1 MLHVKKTWL
10 IKKRKNIRI
19 SRLGVLNINQL
30 RQPSNER
37 FKLVS
42 CSNLIKVKRIDL
54 ILESLSFIK
63 NRKIDWFVIG
73 DGPMRKYIEENEKR
87 LDSDINIK
95 MVGRLQNK
103 EVYDFYKKEN
113 PDLFINLSS
122 SEGVPVSIMEAMS
135 FGIPVIATDVGGTRE
150 IVNMKNGILL
160 ESNPSPKNIA
170 QQICNFMSLTKKEV
184 EEKRDLAF
192 SDLTTKYNA
201 NKNYKDFI
209 NQIINL

>member
-1 MLHVKKTWL
+1 M
-10 IKKRKNIRI
+10 
-19 SRLGVLNINQL
+19 
-30 RQPSNER
+30 
-37 FKLVS
+37 S

-87 LDSDINIK
+87 LDGDINIK

-135 FGIPVIATDVGGTRE
+135 FGIPVIATDV
-150 IVNMKNGILL
+150 
-160 ESNPSPKNIA
+160 
-170 QQICNFMSLTKKEV
+170 
-184 EEKRDLAF
+184 EEQEKL
-192 SDLTTKYNA
+192 
-201 NKNYKDFI
+201 
-209 NQIINL
+209 